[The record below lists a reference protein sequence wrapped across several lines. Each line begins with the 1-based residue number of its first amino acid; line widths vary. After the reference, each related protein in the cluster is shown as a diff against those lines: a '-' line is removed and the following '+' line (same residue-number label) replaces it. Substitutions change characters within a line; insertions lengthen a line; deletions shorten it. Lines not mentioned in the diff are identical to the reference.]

1 MSLRLLGGALL
12 LTLFAGGTVILN
24 SQSREGAEPSE
35 ATRAQEQLS
44 NAPRWEYQV
53 IKVEAV
59 TCSNESGLV
68 ALMNRAGRAGWELVN
83 YERAA
88 AFPKQLDGTML
99 IVPAAT
105 GPGKKNNPETTDS
118 FKGDITLKSPVKD
131 VSECRL
137 LFKRQTRVTPE

>member
-1 MSLRLLGGALL
+1 MRLLGCALL
-12 LTLFAGGTVILN
+12 LMFFAGETVILN
-24 SQSREGAEPSE
+24 SQQEKKAVP
-35 ATRAQEQLS
+35 AQSTQAGDQPS

-53 IKVEAV
+53 LKVDAA
-59 TCSNESGLV
+59 TCSNESRLA
-68 ALMNRAGRAGWELVN
+68 ALMNRGGHAGWELVN

-131 VSECRL
+131 SSECRL
-137 LFKRQTRVTPE
+137 VWKRETRATPE